1 MTSSHRRILAYSP
14 DICLAM
20 SAGGCRGPRGPLQRR
35 VAPLP
40 IRGRPRGRSSA
51 LGAPEICADVRAH
64 PASLRFIHPSA
75 RRTCRQ
81 SPALSPA
88 TTSARSRLNISR
100 SQPSRPREWSHGSG
114 GGGGGGGGSARKAN
128 DEPTFMTDLIAACVR
143 HPFELV
149 GLRLAISSA
158 PEYASFG
165 TLARSVY
172 ATNSWRGLFVGVR
185 LSILNTLLPTG
196 SSTL

>member
-1 MTSSHRRILAYSP
+1 
-14 DICLAM
+14 
-20 SAGGCRGPRGPLQRR
+20 
-35 VAPLP
+35 
-40 IRGRPRGRSSA
+40 
-51 LGAPEICADVRAH
+51 
-64 PASLRFIHPSA
+64 
-75 RRTCRQ
+75 
-81 SPALSPA
+81 
-88 TTSARSRLNISR
+88 
-100 SQPSRPREWSHGSG
+100 
-114 GGGGGGGGSARKAN
+114 
-128 DEPTFMTDLIAACVR
+128 MTDLIAACVR